1 MHKGILQDTRR
12 NRSFTAK
19 NSKQQRRKEEPRL
32 KKKGFKGWGGEP
44 ALPTPALKQAIDMEE
59 FKRQLLDFIEDRDEP
74 FTVRFLVESCL
85 QPVGET
91 LVQNALA
98 DLENEGLVIWLGGG
112 EWISTK
118 AVMKRALKP
127 SMEVILPKS
136 LVAQIISTA
145 IKRPDLGYTSLAE
158 FIRDAVKN
166 FIKQHSV

>member
-1 MHKGILQDTRR
+1 
-12 NRSFTAK
+12 
-19 NSKQQRRKEEPRL
+19 
-32 KKKGFKGWGGEP
+32 
-44 ALPTPALKQAIDMEE
+44 MEE

-74 FTVRFLVESCL
+74 FTVRFLVESCI
-85 QPVGET
+85 QPVGES

-98 DLENEGLVIWLGGG
+98 DLESEGLVIWLGGG

-145 IKRPDLGYTSLAE
+145 IKRPELGYTNLTE
-158 FIRDAVKN
+158 FIKDAIEK
-166 FIKQHSV
+166 FIKHHSKTISE